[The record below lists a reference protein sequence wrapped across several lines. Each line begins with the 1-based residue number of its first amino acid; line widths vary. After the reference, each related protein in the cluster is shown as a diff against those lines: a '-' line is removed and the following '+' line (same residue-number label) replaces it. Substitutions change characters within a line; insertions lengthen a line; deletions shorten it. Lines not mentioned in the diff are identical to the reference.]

1 MTNEDFSN
9 GFDTLLNSYSTV
21 AEFGSDTSSR
31 DIRLDEY
38 EKSQFLTMAQDGVIT
53 DLYNGRNPLG
63 EGFEETEQLR
73 RYLSNLVRE
82 ELLEPIENSS
92 GIPIGI
98 SSSSTFFSLPTDLM
112 YITYEAV
119 TLGSSTDDCKSGI
132 TLEVVPVR
140 QDEYHRIKKNPF
152 RGPTG
157 RRALRLDL
165 ADGVVEIVCKYPVAS
180 YYLRYLIKVDPII
193 LINLSDG
200 QTINGESMSME
211 CTLPEVLHQRVLE
224 RAVQMALQSRGYR
237 VPQSTQEQV

>member
-1 MTNEDFSN
+1 MTLEDFSN

-21 AEFGSDTSSR
+21 TEIGSDTSSR

-38 EKSQFLTMAQDGVIT
+38 EKSQFLTMAQDGIIT

-63 EGFEETEQLR
+63 ESFEETEQLR

-82 ELLEPIENSS
+82 ESLEPIENSS
-92 GIPIGI
+92 GVPLGI

-119 TLGSSTDDCKSGI
+119 RLSSGKCDGLKDI
-132 TLEVVPVR
+132 EVVPVR

-152 RGPTG
+152 RGPTD

-180 YYLRYLIKVDPII
+180 YYLRYLVKAAPII
-193 LINLSDG
+193 LIDLPDG
-200 QTINGESMSME
+200 QTINEESMASE
-211 CTLPEVLHQRVLE
+211 CELPEVLHQRILE
-224 RAVQMALQSRGYR
+224 RAVLMALQSRGYR

>member
-63 EGFEETEQLR
+63 ESFEETEQLR

-82 ELLEPIENSS
+82 DSLEPIENSS
-92 GIPIGI
+92 GTPIGI

-119 TLGSSTDDCKSGI
+119 RLSSGKCDGLTNI
-132 TLEVVPVR
+132 EVVPVR

-152 RGPTG
+152 RGPTD

-165 ADGVVEIVCKYPVAS
+165 ADGVVEIVCKYPVES
-180 YYLRYLIKVDPII
+180 YYLRYLVKVNPII

-200 QTINGESMSME
+200 QTINDESMAME
-211 CTLPEVLHQRVLE
+211 CELPEVLHQRILE
-224 RAVQMALQSRGYR
+224 RAVLMALQSRGYR

>member
-63 EGFEETEQLR
+63 ESFEETEQLR

-82 ELLEPIENSS
+82 DSLEPIENSS
-92 GIPIGI
+92 GTPIGI

-119 TLGSSTDDCKSGI
+119 RLSSGKCDGLTNI
-132 TLEVVPVR
+132 EVVPVR

-152 RGPTG
+152 RGPTD

-165 ADGVVEIVCKYPVAS
+165 ADGVVEIVCKYPVES
-180 YYLRYLIKVDPII
+180 YYLRYLVKVNPII
-193 LINLSDG
+193 LINLTDG
-200 QTINGESMSME
+200 QTINDESMAME
-211 CTLPEVLHQRVLE
+211 CELPEVLHQRILE
-224 RAVQMALQSRGYR
+224 RAVLMALQSRGYR

>member
-63 EGFEETEQLR
+63 ESFEETEQLR

-82 ELLEPIENSS
+82 DLLEPIENSS
-92 GIPIGI
+92 GTPIGI

-119 TLGSSTDDCKSGI
+119 RLSSGKCDGLTNI
-132 TLEVVPVR
+132 EVVPVR

-152 RGPTG
+152 RGPTD

-180 YYLRYLIKVDPII
+180 YYLRYLVKVNPII

-200 QTINGESMSME
+200 QTINDESMAME
-211 CTLPEVLHQRVLE
+211 CELPEVLHQRILE
-224 RAVQMALQSRGYR
+224 RAVLMALQSRGYR

>member
-63 EGFEETEQLR
+63 ESFEETEQLR

-82 ELLEPIENSS
+82 DSLEPIKNSS
-92 GIPIGI
+92 GTLIGI

-119 TLGSSTDDCKSGI
+119 KLSSGKCDGLTNI
-132 TLEVVPVR
+132 EVVPVR

-152 RGPTG
+152 RGPTD

>member
-63 EGFEETEQLR
+63 ESFEETEQLR

-82 ELLEPIENSS
+82 DSLEPIKNSS
-92 GIPIGI
+92 GTLIGI

-119 TLGSSTDDCKSGI
+119 KLSSGKCDGLTNI
-132 TLEVVPVR
+132 EVVPVR

-152 RGPTG
+152 RGPTD

-165 ADGVVEIVCKYPVAS
+165 ADGVVEIVCKYPVES
-180 YYLRYLIKVDPII
+180 YYLRYLVKVNPII
-193 LINLSDG
+193 LINLTDG
-200 QTINGESMSME
+200 QTINDESMAME
-211 CTLPEVLHQRVLE
+211 CELPEVLHQRILE
-224 RAVQMALQSRGYR
+224 RAVLMALQSRGYR

>member
-63 EGFEETEQLR
+63 ESFEETEQLR

-82 ELLEPIENSS
+82 DSLEPIENSS
-92 GIPIGI
+92 GTPIGI

-119 TLGSSTDDCKSGI
+119 KLSSGKCDGLTNI
-132 TLEVVPVR
+132 EVVPVR

-152 RGPTG
+152 RGPTD

-165 ADGVVEIVCKYPVAS
+165 ADGVVEIVCKYPVKS
-180 YYLRYLIKVDPII
+180 YYLRYLVKVNPII
-193 LINLSDG
+193 LINLTDG
-200 QTINGESMSME
+200 QTINDESMAME
-211 CTLPEVLHQRVLE
+211 CELPEVLHQRILE
-224 RAVQMALQSRGYR
+224 RAVLMALQSRGYR

>member
-82 ELLEPIENSS
+82 DSLEPIENSS
-92 GIPIGI
+92 GTPIGI

-119 TLGSSTDDCKSGI
+119 KLSSGKCDGLTNI
-132 TLEVVPVR
+132 EVVPVR

-152 RGPTG
+152 RGPTD

-165 ADGVVEIVCKYPVAS
+165 ADGVVEIVCKYPVES
-180 YYLRYLIKVDPII
+180 YYLRYLVKVNPII
-193 LINLSDG
+193 LINLTDG
-200 QTINGESMSME
+200 QTINDESMAME
-211 CTLPEVLHQRVLE
+211 CELPEVLHQRILE
-224 RAVQMALQSRGYR
+224 RAVLMALQSRGYR

>member
-63 EGFEETEQLR
+63 ESFEETEQLR

-82 ELLEPIENSS
+82 DLLEPIENSS
-92 GIPIGI
+92 GTPIGI

-119 TLGSSTDDCKSGI
+119 KLSSGKCDGLTNI
-132 TLEVVPVR
+132 EVVPVR

-152 RGPTG
+152 RGPTD

-165 ADGVVEIVCKYPVAS
+165 ADGVVEIVCKYPVES
-180 YYLRYLIKVDPII
+180 YYLRYLVKVNPII
-193 LINLSDG
+193 LINLTDG
-200 QTINGESMSME
+200 QTINDESMAME
-211 CTLPEVLHQRVLE
+211 CELPEVLHQRILE
-224 RAVQMALQSRGYR
+224 RAVLMALQSRGYR

>member
-63 EGFEETEQLR
+63 ESFEETEQLR

-82 ELLEPIENSS
+82 DSLEPIENSS
-92 GIPIGI
+92 GTPIGI

-119 TLGSSTDDCKSGI
+119 KLSSGKCDGFTNI
-132 TLEVVPVR
+132 EVVPVR

-152 RGPTG
+152 RGPTD

-165 ADGVVEIVCKYPVAS
+165 ADGVVEIVCKYPVES
-180 YYLRYLIKVDPII
+180 YYLRYLVKVNPII
-193 LINLSDG
+193 LINLTDG
-200 QTINGESMSME
+200 QTINDESMAME
-211 CTLPEVLHQRVLE
+211 CELPEVLHQRILE
-224 RAVQMALQSRGYR
+224 RAVLMALQSRGYR

>member
-63 EGFEETEQLR
+63 ESFEETEQLR

-82 ELLEPIENSS
+82 DSLEPIENSS
-92 GIPIGI
+92 GTPIGI

-119 TLGSSTDDCKSGI
+119 KLSSGKCDGLTNI
-132 TLEVVPVR
+132 EVVPVR

-152 RGPTG
+152 RGPTD

-180 YYLRYLIKVDPII
+180 YYLRYLVKAAPII
-193 LINLSDG
+193 LIDLPDG
-200 QTINGESMSME
+200 QTINEESLASE
-211 CTLPEVLHQRVLE
+211 CELPEVLHQRILE
-224 RAVQMALQSRGYR
+224 RAVLMALQSRGYR

>member
-63 EGFEETEQLR
+63 ESFEETEQLR

-82 ELLEPIENSS
+82 DSLEPIENSS
-92 GIPIGI
+92 GTPIGL

-119 TLGSSTDDCKSGI
+119 KLSSGKCDGLTNI
-132 TLEVVPVR
+132 EVVPVR

-152 RGPTG
+152 RGPTD

-165 ADGVVEIVCKYPVAS
+165 ADGVVEIVCKYPVES
-180 YYLRYLIKVDPII
+180 YYLRYLVKVNPII
-193 LINLSDG
+193 LINLTDG
-200 QTINGESMSME
+200 QTINDESMAME
-211 CTLPEVLHQRVLE
+211 CELPEVLHQRILE
-224 RAVQMALQSRGYR
+224 RAVLMALQSRGYR

>member
-63 EGFEETEQLR
+63 ESFEETRQLI

-82 ELLEPIENSS
+82 DFLEPIENSS
-92 GIPIGI
+92 GTPIGI

-119 TLGSSTDDCKSGI
+119 KLSSGKCDGLTNI
-132 TLEVVPVR
+132 EVVPVR

-152 RGPTG
+152 RGPTD

-165 ADGVVEIVCKYPVAS
+165 ADGVVEIVCKYPVES
-180 YYLRYLIKVDPII
+180 YYLRYLVKVNPII
-193 LINLSDG
+193 LINFTDG
-200 QTINGESMSME
+200 QTINDESMAME
-211 CTLPEVLHQRVLE
+211 CELPEVLHQRILE
-224 RAVQMALQSRGYR
+224 RAVLMALQSRGYR

>member
-82 ELLEPIENSS
+82 DLLEPIDDPS
-92 GIPIGI
+92 GMAIGI
-98 SSSSTFFSLPTDLM
+98 SNNSTFFSLPPDLM

-119 TLGSSTDDCKSGI
+119 KLSVGKCDGMKDI
-132 TLEVVPVR
+132 EVVPIR

-152 RGPTG
+152 RGAND

-165 ADGVVEIVCKYPVAS
+165 ADGIVEIVCKKGFEVQS
-180 YYLRYLIKVDPII
+180 YYVRYLVKVNPII

-200 QTINGESMSME
+200 QTINDESQAME
-211 CTLPEVLHQRVLE
+211 CSLPEILHQRVLE
-224 RAVQMALQSRGYR
+224 RAVQMALQSRGYK
-237 VPQSTQEQV
+237 VPQATQA

>member
-63 EGFEETEQLR
+63 ESFEETEQLR
-73 RYLSNLVRE
+73 RYLSDLVRE
-82 ELLEPIENSS
+82 DSLEPIENSS
-92 GIPIGI
+92 GTPIGI

-119 TLGSSTDDCKSGI
+119 KLSSGKCDG
-132 TLEVVPVR
+132 
-140 QDEYHRIKKNPF
+140 
-152 RGPTG
+152 
-157 RRALRLDL
+157 L
-165 ADGVVEIVCKYPVAS
+165 ASI
-180 YYLRYLIKVDPII
+180 LIKVI
-193 LINLSDG
+193 G
-200 QTINGESMSME
+200 
-211 CTLPEVLHQRVLE
+211 VRFH
-224 RAVQMALQSRGYR
+224 
-237 VPQSTQEQV
+237 

>member
-63 EGFEETEQLR
+63 ESFEETEQLR

-82 ELLEPIENSS
+82 DSLEPIENSS
-92 GIPIGI
+92 GTPIGI

-119 TLGSSTDDCKSGI
+119 KLSSGKCDGLTNI
-132 TLEVVPVR
+132 EVVPVR

-152 RGPTG
+152 RGPTD

-165 ADGVVEIVCKYPVAS
+165 ADGVVEIVCKYPVES
-180 YYLRYLIKVDPII
+180 YYLRYLVKVNPII
-193 LINLSDG
+193 LINFTDG
-200 QTINGESMSME
+200 QTINDESMAME
-211 CTLPEVLHQRVLE
+211 CELPEVLHQRILE
-224 RAVQMALQSRGYR
+224 RAVLMALQSRGYR

>member
-63 EGFEETEQLR
+63 ESFEETEQLR

-82 ELLEPIENSS
+82 DSLEPIENSS
-92 GIPIGI
+92 GTPIGI

-119 TLGSSTDDCKSGI
+119 KLSSGKCDGLTNI
-132 TLEVVPVR
+132 EVVPVR

-152 RGPTG
+152 RGPTD

-165 ADGVVEIVCKYPVAS
+165 ADGVVEIVCKYPVES
-180 YYLRYLIKVDPII
+180 YYLRYLVKVNPII
-193 LINLSDG
+193 LINLTDG
-200 QTINGESMSME
+200 QTINDESMAME
-211 CTLPEVLHQRVLE
+211 CELPEVLHQRILE
-224 RAVQMALQSRGYR
+224 RAVLMALQSRGYR